1 MKPAWDALME
11 EYKDHAAT
19 LIADIDCTADG
30 QSLCEEIGVEGYPTL
45 KWGDPADLQDYE
57 GGRDKDEL
65 LKFAAGLKPLCSPKN
80 IDLCTAEKKAEIEKY
95 LKLSSEDRE
104 KMIAEYQGKID
115 TLESNFKTM
124 LEGLQKTYE
133 EEEKKKTE
141 GIKAIKDAGLGLLKS
156 VHASVKTGKSE
167 EL

>member
-11 EYKDHAAT
+11 EYKDHPTT

-30 QSLCEEIGVEGYPTL
+30 ESLCQDIGVEGYPTI

-57 GGRDKDEL
+57 GGRDKDAL
-65 LKFAAGLKPLCSPKN
+65 LAFAKDLKPMCSPKN
-80 IDLCTAEKKAEIEKY
+80 VDLCDDEKKQQIEK
-95 LKLSSEDRE
+95 LMKMSASDRE
-104 KMIAEYQGKID
+104 ELITTEQAKID
-115 TLESNFKTM
+115 KLESDFKTM

-141 GIKAIKDAGLGLLKS
+141 GIKAVKDAGLGLMKA
-156 VHASVKTGKSE
+156 VHAAAQKGSE

>member
-11 EYKDHAAT
+11 SYKDHPTT
-19 LIADIDCTADG
+19 LIADIDCTAAG

-65 LKFAAGLKPLCSPKN
+65 MAFAKDLKPMCSPAN
-80 IDLCTAEKKAEIEKY
+80 LALCDDDKKLEIEK
-95 LKLSSEDRE
+95 LMKLSMDERE
-104 KMIAEYQGKID
+104 KMITEEQAKID
-115 TLESNFKTM
+115 KLEEDFKTM

-141 GIKAIKDAGLGLLKS
+141 GIKAIKDKGLGLMKA
-156 VHASVKTGKSE
+156 VHASVKKSSSE